1 MNSHGVGIVNDPSDH
16 ADPSALP
23 IPSTNPHAFRQVN
36 SRDILGGEREV
47 WIVHGQDVY
56 RLRETKNGKLIL
68 QK

>member
-1 MNSHGVGIVNDPSDH
+1 MSEPSELPEPQVPPVPIVCP
-16 ADPSALP
+16 P
-23 IPSTNPHAFRQVN
+23 TYRQVN
-36 SRDILGGEREV
+36 SGDILRGEREV